1 MLVPPI
7 LLGDPAYP
15 LLPNITKEFNN
26 CTETKHVVLNNNLRA
41 TRNQIECA
49 FGRLKSR
56 RRILNKAVDVDL
68 NFAVK
73 LVYACFIFT

>member
-26 CTETKHVVLNNNLRA
+26 CTETKHVVLNNKLRA
-41 TRNQIECA
+41 TRNQSECA